1 MRAILTFGRA
11 WSALAAARSLGKRGI
26 EVVTGDE
33 YDFAPAALSKYTIA
47 KFLYPNPDREP
58 EAFLDT
64 LEEVVREFKPADGEE
79 YVLMPVHKEA
89 YLIARHRARFE
100 PLIKLALPT
109 IEQIEQVHD
118 KGTLALFCRREGL
131 PIPRTVVP
139 ETAREFRDAAAGFAY
154 PAFVKVRQSAAA
166 VGVRMVGSA
175 AEAEQVFDAF
185 VKDLELGPGSFPLLQ
200 EAIPGDD
207 YCATF
212 LFDGGE
218 LRASMTYHNLRS
230 YPAKSGTGVLRET
243 VPAPTIEAIGAE
255 LLTRLR
261 WHGVAEIDFRWT
273 GKEDEPAWLIEV
285 NPRFWG
291 GMPQA
296 VEAGWD
302 YPYLLYRLAVDGKVD
317 PVEPHPT
324 EVRTETP
331 LMGLLATLHEVIHD
345 EPRMAAMRGSFERLR
360 RSYVRGN
367 RRKAL
372 RAFMNNFKDAADLP
386 GRLERM
392 KELFR
397 DHRNSVSDVFKWEDP
412 LPALGFLYPM
422 AVFLKHGKVSTEL
435 LVSEGRAGRKAAARS

>member
-1 MRAILTFGRA
+1 MRVILTFGRA

-26 EVVTGDE
+26 DVIAGDE
-33 YDFAPAALSKYTIA
+33 YEFAPAALSKYTSA
-47 KFLYPNPDREP
+47 KFIYPNPDLEP

-64 LEEVVREFKPADGEE
+64 LEEVIRKHQPPAGEE

-100 PLIKLALPT
+100 PLIKLVLPT

-118 KGTLALFCRREGL
+118 KGTLARYCLREGL
-131 PIPRTVVP
+131 PVPRTIVP
-139 ETAREFRDAAAGFAY
+139 ETREEFVLAADAFTY

-166 VGVRMVGSA
+166 VGVKKVA
-175 AEAEQVFDAF
+175 TAEEAVKVFDDF
-185 VKDLELGPGSFPLLQ
+185 VKDLDLGSGSWPLLQ
-200 EAIPGDD
+200 EGIPGDD

-212 LFDGGE
+212 LFDHGQ
-218 LRASMTYHNLRS
+218 LRAAMTYHNLRS
-230 YPAKSGTGVLRET
+230 YPVKSGTGVLRET
-243 VPAPTIEAIGAE
+243 VKAPTIEAIGAE
-255 LLTRLR
+255 LLTRLS

-273 GKEDEPAWLIEV
+273 GQDDSPAWLIEV

-317 PVEPHPT
+317 PVEPHDT
-324 EVRTETP
+324 NVRTETP
-331 LMGLLATLHEVIHD
+331 VVGLLATLHEVIHD
-345 EPRMAAMRGSFERLR
+345 EPRMEAMKGAYEKLR
-360 RSYVRGN
+360 SGYVRGN
-367 RRKAL
+367 RRTAL
-372 RAFMNNFKDAADLP
+372 RAFVNNFKDAADVS

-397 DHRNSVSDVFKWEDP
+397 DHRHAVSDVFKWEDP

-435 LVSEGRAGRKAAARS
+435 LVSEGRAGVKARG

>member
-1 MRAILTFGRA
+1 MKAILTFGRA
-11 WSALAAARSLGKRGI
+11 WSALAATRSLGKRGI
-26 EVVTGDE
+26 EVVVGDE
-33 YDFAPAALSKYTIA
+33 YDFAPAGLSRYATA
-47 KFLYPNPDREP
+47 KFLYPSPDREP

-64 LEEVVREFKPADGEE
+64 LEAVIREHRPD
-79 YVLMPVHKEA
+79 VLMPVHKEA

-100 PLIKLALPT
+100 PLVKLALPT

-118 KGTLALFCRREGL
+118 KGTLARYCRKEGL
-131 PIPRTVVP
+131 PVPRTVVP
-139 ETAREFRDAAAGFAY
+139 ESRAEFVDAAAGFTY

-166 VGVRMVGSA
+166 VGVKKVASP
-175 AEAEQVFDAF
+175 AEAAQVFDGF
-185 VKDLELGPGSFPLLQ
+185 VTDLGLGDGSWPLLQ

-212 LFDGGE
+212 LFDHGE

-230 YPAKSGTGVLRET
+230 FPAKSGTGVLRET
-243 VPAPTIEAIGAE
+243 VKAPTIEAIGAE
-255 LLTRLR
+255 LLTRLN

-273 GKEDEPAWLIEV
+273 GKEDSPVWLIEV

-296 VEAGWD
+296 VESGWD
-302 YPYLLYRLAVDGKVD
+302 YPYLLYRLALDGKVD
-317 PVEPHPT
+317 AVEPHET
-324 EVRTETP
+324 QVRTETP
-331 LMGLLATLHEVIHD
+331 VMGLLATLHEVLHD
-345 EPRMAAMRGSFERLR
+345 EPRMEAMKGAYETLR
-360 RSYVRGN
+360 KSYVRGN
-367 RRKAL
+367 RRMAL
-372 RAFMNNFKDAADLP
+372 RRFVNHFKDAADVS

-422 AVFLKHGKVSTEL
+422 AVFLKHGKISTEL
-435 LVSEGRAGRKAAARS
+435 LVSEGRAGMKVRS

>member
-1 MRAILTFGRA
+1 MRAILTYGRA
-11 WSALAAARSLGKRGI
+11 WSALAATRSLGRRGI
-26 EVVTGDE
+26 EIITGDE
-33 YDFAPAALSKYTIA
+33 YDFAPAGLSKYSIA
-47 KFLYPNPDREP
+47 KFIYPNPDREP
-58 EAFLDT
+58 EAFLDI
-64 LEEVVREFKPADGEE
+64 LEEVIRKYKPADGEE

-100 PLIKLALPT
+100 PLIRMALPT

-118 KGTLALFCRREGL
+118 KGTLARYCRTEGL
-131 PIPRTVVP
+131 PIPLTVVP
-139 ETAREFRDAAAGFAY
+139 ESPEEFMQAASTFAY

-166 VGVRMVGSA
+166 VGVKKVGSSL
-175 AEAEQVFDAF
+175 EALRVFEDF
-185 VKDLELGPGSFPLLQ
+185 VKDLALGPGCYPLLQ
-200 EAIPGDD
+200 EGIPGDD

-212 LFDGGE
+212 LFDHGE

-230 YPAKSGTGVLRET
+230 YPARSGTGVLRET
-243 VPAPTIEAIGAE
+243 VKAPAIEAIGAE
-255 LLTRLR
+255 LLTRLN

-273 GKEDEPAWLIEV
+273 GADDSPAYLIEV

-302 YPYLLYRLAVDGKVD
+302 YPYLLYRLAVDGKVGA
-317 PVEPHPT
+317 VEPH
-324 EVRTETP
+324 ESDVRTETP
-331 LMGLLATLHEVIHD
+331 VVGLLATLHEVIHD
-345 EPRMAAMRGSFERLR
+345 EPRMTAMKGAYEALKAG
-360 RSYVRGN
+360 YVRG
-367 RRKAL
+367 RRRMAL
-372 RAFMNNFKDAADLP
+372 RAFVNNFKDAADVS

-397 DHRNSVSDVFKWEDP
+397 DHRNAVSDVFKWEDP

-435 LVSEGRAGRKAAARS
+435 LVSEGRAGLREPARS